1 MGAEYRF
8 LAHREAINPGDEMR
22 LNDSWKRVPG
32 HLVGTP
38 YDAHVG
44 LPMRR
49 KEVMPMAGCKGGK
62 KGGGKGK

>member
-1 MGAEYRF
+1 MYRF
-8 LAHREAINPGDEMR
+8 LAHREAIRAGDEMR
-22 LNDSWKRVPG
+22 LNGSWKRVPG

-49 KEVMPMAGCKGGK
+49 KEGK
-62 KGGGKGK
+62 